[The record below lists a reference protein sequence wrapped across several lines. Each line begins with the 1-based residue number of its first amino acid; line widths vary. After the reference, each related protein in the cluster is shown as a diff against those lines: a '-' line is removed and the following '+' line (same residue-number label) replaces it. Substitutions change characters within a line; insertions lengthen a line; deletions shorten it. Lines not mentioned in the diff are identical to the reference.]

1 MQDEPRARDPLNERL
16 MKLSRHAVTESL
28 ALLRETAHLVKPPY
42 ARSSRAAAG
51 TGRDRGPGEQAV
63 TVDQSDRGS

>member
-42 ARSSRAAAG
+42 GRSSRADAE
-51 TGRDRGPGEQAV
+51 TRRDREPGEQAI
-63 TVDQSDRGS
+63 TVDQSGRGS